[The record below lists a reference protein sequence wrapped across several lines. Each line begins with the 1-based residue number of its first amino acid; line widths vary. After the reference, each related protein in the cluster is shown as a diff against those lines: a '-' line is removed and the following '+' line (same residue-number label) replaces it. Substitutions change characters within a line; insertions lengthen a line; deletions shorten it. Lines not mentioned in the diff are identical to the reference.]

1 MATENW
7 AAKQQRKRQ
16 ELLKN
21 KCQTLGYGKKNL
33 SEIGVKKSFSMENR
47 TIPTIKQ
54 KKEREKKSYRIITE

>member
-21 KCQTLGYGKKNL
+21 KCQTLGYGRKKL
-33 SEIGVKKSFSMENR
+33 IGNWC
-47 TIPTIKQ
+47 
-54 KKEREKKSYRIITE
+54 EKILFDGE